1 MPAEALGPTRHP
13 AHSYPAHMSRVS
25 LERSRGAVLER
36 MGSTSFLPRGR
47 CARAPG
53 HRVRGRVRR
62 IGLCLCLCLGLGFGL
77 GLYSFGVSRVGVR
90 VCVRVRVRAR
100 VRVRVS

>member
-1 MPAEALGPTRHP
+1 
-13 AHSYPAHMSRVS
+13 
-25 LERSRGAVLER
+25 

-53 HRVRGRVRR
+53 HRVKVK
-62 IGLCLCLCLGLGFGL
+62 
-77 GLYSFGVSRVGVR
+77 
-90 VCVRVRVRAR
+90 VRVRVRVRVKVR